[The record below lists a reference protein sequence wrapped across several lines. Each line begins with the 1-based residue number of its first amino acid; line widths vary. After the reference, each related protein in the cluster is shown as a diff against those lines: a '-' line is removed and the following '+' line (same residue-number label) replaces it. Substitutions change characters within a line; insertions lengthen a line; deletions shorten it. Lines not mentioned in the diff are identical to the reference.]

1 MKKFFIGKKKVI
13 TILLIILA
21 VVITSVYSITTIYS
35 VIILSD
41 YKEKTYPNTY
51 INSYDIS
58 NINKKQISSR
68 IRNLNTEYMNHP
80 IIFIANGN
88 EYTYKIGDLGISL
101 DEEKLINS
109 ILNYDKNM
117 SYTEK
122 LNRILSNE
130 KKFFNYEYK
139 YSDEDLVNFFTN
151 LKGKVDTSK
160 TKGKLVMNTN
170 RVLTYEK
177 GKSSFSLD
185 IDKNIELIKNKMYD
199 LLNTNRIELIGKTS
213 DTEYDILSTIN
224 TKISSY
230 STKFNQYVS
239 RGRNLEQEARYLDG
253 AIIYPNQVFSFYKYA
268 GPYNKKGYVYYDGI
282 MANGICQVAST
293 MYNAELLAGLKTLE
307 RYSHADQMVYV
318 KGGLDATVAT
328 TKTAIIDLKFK
339 NIYEYPIYISAYTNG
354 GTITIDFWSND
365 KALKGR
371 TYELESVKI
380 GTRGFNSYRRVY
392 ENGKLIERNFIA
404 TTWYIG

>member
-1 MKKFFIGKKKVI
+1 MKKFLIGKKKVI
-13 TILLIILA
+13 TILLIILV
-21 VVITSVYSITTIYS
+21 VVITSVYFITAIYS

-41 YKEKTYPNTY
+41 YKEKMYPNTY

-68 IRNLNTEYMNHP
+68 IKSLNVEYKNHP
-80 IIFIANGN
+80 IIFVANGN
-88 EYTYKIGDLGISL
+88 EYTYKIDDLGISL

-109 ILNYDKNM
+109 ILSYDKDM

-122 LNRILSNE
+122 LNMILSKE

-139 YSDEDLVNFFTN
+139 YSDEELINFFTD
-151 LKGKVDTSK
+151 LKKKVDSSK

-199 LLNTNRIELIGKTS
+199 LLNSNKIELIGEAS
-213 DTEYDILSTIN
+213 DAEYDILSTIN

-239 RGRNLEQEARYLDG
+239 RGRNLEQAAKYLDG

-282 MANGICQVAST
+282 IANGICQVAST
-293 MYNAELLAGLKTLE
+293 VYNAELLAGLKTLE
-307 RYSHADQMVYV
+307 RYSHANQMVYV

-328 TKTAIIDLKFK
+328 TKTTIIDLKFK

-365 KALKGR
+365 KALKGK
-371 TYELESVKI
+371 TYELESVNI
-380 GTRGFNSYRRVY
+380 GARGFNSYRKVY

-404 TTWYIG
+404 TTWYVG

>member
-21 VVITSVYSITTIYS
+21 VVITSVYSMTTIYS

-80 IIFIANGN
+80 LIFIANGN

-151 LKGKVDTSK
+151 LKGKVDTNK

-170 RVLTYEK
+170 RVLT
-177 GKSSFSLD
+177 
-185 IDKNIELIKNKMYD
+185 
-199 LLNTNRIELIGKTS
+199 
-213 DTEYDILSTIN
+213 
-224 TKISSY
+224 
-230 STKFNQYVS
+230 
-239 RGRNLEQEARYLDG
+239 
-253 AIIYPNQVFSFYKYA
+253 
-268 GPYNKKGYVYYDGI
+268 
-282 MANGICQVAST
+282 
-293 MYNAELLAGLKTLE
+293 
-307 RYSHADQMVYV
+307 
-318 KGGLDATVAT
+318 
-328 TKTAIIDLKFK
+328 
-339 NIYEYPIYISAYTNG
+339 
-354 GTITIDFWSND
+354 
-365 KALKGR
+365 
-371 TYELESVKI
+371 
-380 GTRGFNSYRRVY
+380 
-392 ENGKLIERNFIA
+392 
-404 TTWYIG
+404 

>member
-1 MKKFFIGKKKVI
+1 MKKFLIGKKKVI
-13 TILLIILA
+13 TILLIILV
-21 VVITSVYSITTIYS
+21 VVITSVYFITAIYS

-41 YKEKTYPNTY
+41 YKEKMYPNTY

-68 IRNLNTEYMNHP
+68 IKSLNVEYKNHP
-80 IIFIANGN
+80 IIFVANGN
-88 EYTYKIGDLGISL
+88 EYTYKISDLGISL

-109 ILNYDKNM
+109 ILNYDKDM

-122 LNRILSNE
+122 LNMILSKE

-139 YSDEDLVNFFTN
+139 YSDEELINFFTD
-151 LKGKVDTSK
+151 LKKKVDSSK

-199 LLNTNRIELIGKTS
+199 LLNSNKIELIGEAS
-213 DTEYDILSTIN
+213 DAEYDILSTIN

-239 RGRNLEQEARYLDG
+239 RGRNLEQAAKYLDG

-282 MANGICQVAST
+282 IANGICQVAST
-293 MYNAELLAGLKTLE
+293 VYNAELLAGLKTLE
-307 RYSHADQMVYV
+307 RYSHANQMVYV

-328 TKTAIIDLKFK
+328 TKTTIIDLKFK

-365 KALKGR
+365 KALKGK
-371 TYELESVKI
+371 TYELESVNI
-380 GTRGFNSYRRVY
+380 GARGFNSYRKVY

-404 TTWYIG
+404 TTWYVG